1 MDGEVSVLS
10 QAGVYRRQVK
20 ASLARIWENVFDW
33 EHLPSLHARDFAA
46 CALIDRGSW
55 GWRIR
60 LVNQPGDA
68 SAQVLEMRADRAAHR
83 YVVTTLEGPGASSE
97 IRVQL
102 TARAP
107 RDTGVEVTFHVPE
120 HRPERLARIGA
131 RYVEAYERLWDEDE
145 VMMRERERAL
155 ARLRRARS
163 ATVTASATPQRL
175 GPIGEVRARLPL
187 MTHFAGRRF
196 RIVDVD
202 GDLVVHAA
210 TCPHWL
216 GPLDKAPVIAGCVTC
231 PWHGYGFNVR
241 TGESADGRGYHLATP
256 PRLVIEA
263 GVVTLLAPR

>member
-1 MDGEVSVLS
+1 MDGDASPLS
-10 QAGVYRRQVK
+10 QVGVYRREVK

-46 CALIDRGSW
+46 CALIDRGGW

-60 LVNQPGDA
+60 LVNQPGDETK
-68 SAQVLEMRADRAAHR
+68 AQVLEMRADRVAHR

-102 TARAP
+102 TARAA

-131 RYVEAYERLWDEDE
+131 SYIEAYERLWDEDE

-155 ARLRRARS
+155 ARSRRAKD
-163 ATVTASATPQRL
+163 AIAKPVRL
-175 GPIGEVRARLPL
+175 GAVEALRARLPL
-187 MTHFAGRRF
+187 VVTFAGQRF
-196 RIVDVD
+196 RIIELD
-202 GDLVVHAA
+202 GALVAHAA

-216 GPLDKAPVIAGCVTC
+216 SPLDETPVIDGCIRC
-231 PWHGYGFNVR
+231 PWHGYVFDVR
-241 TGESADGRGYHLATP
+241 TGESADGRGYKLATS
-256 PRLVIEA
+256 PRIVID
-263 GVVTLLAPR
+263 GDVVTLVAPG